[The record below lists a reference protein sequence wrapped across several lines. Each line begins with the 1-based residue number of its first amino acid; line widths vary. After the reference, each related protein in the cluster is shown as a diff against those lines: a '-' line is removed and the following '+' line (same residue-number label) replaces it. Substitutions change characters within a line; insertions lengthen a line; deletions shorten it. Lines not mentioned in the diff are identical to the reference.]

1 MEVVVENL
9 VKQIVDA
16 SIEVKSISDCID
28 EYEYGAAQKLL
39 KRDQKSIEQ
48 TTKRVKKN
56 FMDMS
61 QTLLPSPHPEPRAP
75 GNPRRIGLGSRRP
88 WVLLARDMGALAV
101 LQGRKRKC
109 PETPR
114 DLGASGGPPGGPGG
128 QVMSVCDVGLI
139 VTSAVRHG
147 WGCIVTWGLS

>member
-61 QTLLPSPHPEPRAP
+61 QTLLPSPHPEPWAP

-88 WVLLARDMGALAV
+88 WVLLARDMGALAA
-101 LQGRKRKC
+101 LRGREGKA
-109 PETPR
+109 PNP
-114 DLGASGGPPGGPGG
+114 
-128 QVMSVCDVGLI
+128 
-139 VTSAVRHG
+139 
-147 WGCIVTWGLS
+147 

>member
-48 TTKRVKKN
+48 TTKRVKKI
-56 FMDMS
+56 S
-61 QTLLPSPHPEPRAP
+61 WT
-75 GNPRRIGLGSRRP
+75 
-88 WVLLARDMGALAV
+88 
-101 LQGRKRKC
+101 
-109 PETPR
+109 
-114 DLGASGGPPGGPGG
+114 
-128 QVMSVCDVGLI
+128 
-139 VTSAVRHG
+139 
-147 WGCIVTWGLS
+147 